1 MNYVWSWNV
10 NVLLCSTIDPDSKSI
25 HVESSLI
32 EYVFIRIKFDM
43 ATCPSARSLSSLLTL
58 HSVVD
63 VDVAAMSSGK
73 LFIMVWKL

>member
-43 ATCPSARSLSSLLTL
+43 ATCPCARSLSSLLTL

-63 VDVAAMSSGK
+63 VAAMSFVK